1 MKSSQTTPRLVMI
14 WEHLRLLN
22 ERAGSCSLLET
33 PTGDQGD
40 ASRHDVLDAT
50 NAIWEILD
58 LGFHPKIHKVVDL
71 HIHWL
76 LQLINVGTYRH
87 GDLIPRSIGRGI
99 DHTWQ
104 SLGSMKRHSPC
115 NKHHSDPIP
124 KSMVD
129 KLFIIFF
136 YKFSKNVCNWLPT
149 KHPLK
154 LTNLERVV
162 YFRFWL
168 LAQRNSH
175 IYLMVR
181 ITSRA
186 ACMAFSGTR
195 QLQIANSL
203 TISWATWAT
212 LFPEDRA
219 WHCWLITQIN

>member
-1 MKSSQTTPRLVMI
+1 VQNYRTDETRKQWNEKEKHPLTSFIVMKSSQTTPRLVMV

-50 NAIWEILD
+50 NTIWEILD

-71 HIHWL
+71 HIHWP
-76 LQLINVGTYRH
+76 LQFINVGTYRH

-99 DHTWQ
+99 DHTWR

-136 YKFSKNVCNWLPT
+136 INF
-149 KHPLK
+149 
-154 LTNLERVV
+154 
-162 YFRFWL
+162 
-168 LAQRNSH
+168 
-175 IYLMVR
+175 VR
-181 ITSRA
+181 MCAI
-186 ACMAFSGTR
+186 GY
-195 QLQIANSL
+195 QPNI
-203 TISWATWAT
+203 
-212 LFPEDRA
+212 P
-219 WHCWLITQIN
+219 